1 MGIGGDYQYKLLVDE
16 EKIMFSLKHTLY
28 SLGCLL
34 NMWFLKFSTYIIHTL
49 VIHYTYTKKAFGV
62 QKVFRVLRAL
72 PVQYTSRVQSA
83 RYTRRQKHASDT
95 TGACL
100 WKVWSITPEVL
111 EHASGRSGACLWKAW
126 SIALGGSEH
135 CSWRLGAFLLE
146 YKSMPFRG
154 AKVCL
159 LGVQKHACLDTKAS
173 RA

>member
-1 MGIGGDYQYKLLVDE
+1 MGIGGDYPYKLLVDE
-16 EKIMFSLKHTLY
+16 EKIIFSFKHTRN
-28 SLGCLL
+28 SFECLL
-34 NMWFLKFSTYIIHTL
+34 NMVVLEVFNIH
-49 VIHYTYTKKAFGV
+49 ITYTGYTLDLHRKAFGV

-83 RYTRRQKHASDT
+83 RYIRRQKHASDT

-100 WKVWSITPEVL
+100 WKVWSI
-111 EHASGRSGACLWKAW
+111 
-126 SIALGGSEH
+126 ALGGWEH
-135 CSWRLGAFLLE
+135 CYWKLGALLLE

-154 AKVCL
+154 AKACL

>member
-100 WKVWSITPEVL
+100 WKVWSMPL
-111 EHASGRSGACLWKAW
+111 EGL
-126 SIALGGSEH
+126 EH
-135 CSWRLGAFLLE
+135 CSWWLGALLLE
-146 YKSMPFRG
+146 AGGIP
-154 AKVCL
+154 
-159 LGVQKHACLDTKAS
+159 LGIQKHAF
-173 RA
+173 